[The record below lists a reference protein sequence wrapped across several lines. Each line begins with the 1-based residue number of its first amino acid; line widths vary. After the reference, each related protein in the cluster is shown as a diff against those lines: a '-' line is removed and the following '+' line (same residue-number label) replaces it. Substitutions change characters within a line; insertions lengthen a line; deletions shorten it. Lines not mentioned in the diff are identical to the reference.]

1 MDLDGS
7 ITGYAAEKI
16 DLATSYLAKLVGE
29 SAAQKIKDIAL
40 KKNSAGEDGVGARL
54 VVLVSDPTAVKQYS
68 FYLGHSATA
77 DYLAYPSI
85 FLLMA
90 KDLQIAHLWTAFPNG
105 SEATEPVV
113 YPYMELLMD
122 RLSAEPSLKNGGSIG
137 LSHLKDLSEGVP
149 FPPHPRQEEPPADT
163 IRRGSAAAPPPDST
177 PHKTQE
183 QLGRA
188 AGLRS
193 TRPDD
198 VSKEADR
205 FEPYIPTAE
214 ERALQLRM
222 DEEALHQYRE
232 TTLSV
237 SEAEEE
243 YKNEEKDATMDVDEP
258 ELPEDVTPRSRS
270 PSPPLSTA
278 RGSSPP
284 LTTGKESSP
293 PVSTAKEISPRRL
306 LVPRRASPKNEV
318 RSPPGP
324 PPSSPDGGSANGMA
338 PPPATPS
345 TPLNPAASSTA
356 STPIQTRRRSSS
368 SSTADQEEPV
378 TKIRRLESELG
389 RYKEMVRQL
398 KEENTQILKDCNAEL
413 YPSLDDQWQKK
424 VVECRQRLKDL
435 VRAGF
440 DPDCPIQ
447 LTTKM
452 VDRKIHNIWRSMMT
466 TLRLRRKMVSSIAQS
481 AVLTLTD
488 LKIANPENEDDLTCV
503 RDDTFILQ
511 QNFAAEANKIIEDL
525 EALEKEVNDF
535 AAHIINE
542 RKVL

>member
-177 PHKTQE
+177 PHKTQSNWGE
-183 QLGRA
+183 
-188 AGLRS
+188 LR
-193 TRPDD
+193 
-198 VSKEADR
+198 
-205 FEPYIPTAE
+205 PYIPTAE

-488 LKIANPENEDDLTCV
+488 LKIANPENEDDLT
-503 RDDTFILQ
+503 
-511 QNFAAEANKIIEDL
+511 NFAAEANKIIEDL

-542 RKVL
+542 RKDQFLGAKTILSKKASYDTKHQTFK